1 MSKTQII
8 LDNTNPEAF
17 ALSSVDYTNYY
28 PGDSRMFVSGF
39 EKLAVNYA
47 SLDGDGFSLTDETMV
62 FAQSGDYVGNLTKTV
77 TNSNG
82 EFSTPPTLTITF
94 SRPIDLKEGLQL
106 WFSPVDVCVSANVV
120 YEFEDGTQIT
130 YYDPGATSP
139 VVPETSM
146 EEYAYGLL
154 KKIYFTPLALFTRVT
169 SSTTQPVPNSFLRII
184 GFHYGYSVDLGTGCA
199 IGPITVY
206 HELALTSDDAPVGSI
221 DLTIYKDPY
230 TVPQEGQTM
239 TIISRTSGVVS
250 YEGKYTIDTIE
261 YTGKDTIHITG
272 YDSIARL
279 ESSFWDGNGLAP
291 SNITS
296 ITGVPITYE
305 SVNDP
310 TYHYNYIGYME
321 EDKTTCRQWLAMYC
335 TCQLCG
341 FTTFNSSSGIYQ
353 VRWDSDTSLGRTI
366 MSNQILGEAKYI
378 KREKYAGV
386 VVEMDDDGEAI
397 QGQASSGYP
406 ITLCPQGWYKNQS
419 NVFLRLSSHSASLAN
434 KNAAATRVA
443 GWMNKYL
450 NGAEVECEMYGKG
463 DPGIWSGVR
472 PGRWVW
478 VETPYNGTITGVVR
492 SIELSLQSTDIAKIV
507 VREAVRN
514 GN

>member
-17 ALSSVDYTNYY
+17 ALSSIDYTNYY

-82 EFSTPPTLTITF
+82 QFTNPPTLTITF

-106 WFSPVDVCVSANVV
+106 WFSPVDVCVSANIV

-130 YYDPGATSP
+130 YSDPGATSP
-139 VVPETSM
+139 VIPETSM

-199 IGPITVY
+199 FGPITVY
-206 HELALTSDDAPVGSI
+206 HELALTSDDAPCGSI
-221 DLTIYKDPY
+221 DLTIQSAF
-230 TVPQEGQTM
+230 TVPQEGQAI
-239 TIISRTSGVVS
+239 TIFSEQTGRYSHT
-250 YEGKYTIDTIE
+250 YQGKYTIESIE
-261 YTGKDTIHITG
+261 QTGNNIYHLSGFD
-272 YDSIARL
+272 DVSRL

-341 FTTFNSSSGIYQ
+341 FTTFNSAEGIYQ
-353 VRWDSDTSLGRTI
+353 VKWDTSARSTFVR
-366 MSNQILGEAKYI
+366 SDKILGEAKYI
-378 KREKYAGV
+378 KRDRYAGV
-386 VVEMDDDGEAI
+386 VIEMDDDGEKI
-397 QGQASSGYP
+397 QGIASSGYP
-406 ITLCPQGWYKNQS
+406 LSLCSQGWYKNQS
-419 NVFLRLSSHSASLAN
+419 NVFLRLFSHQASLAQ
-434 KNAAATRVA
+434 KNAAAQRDA
-443 GWMNKYL
+443 EWMNKYL
-450 NGAEVECEMYGKG
+450 NGAEVECTVIYDGFRLG
-463 DPGIWSGVR
+463 DWAE
-472 PGRWVW
+472 
-478 VETPYNGTITGVVR
+478 VETPHNGTITGVIK
-492 SIELSLQSTDIAKIV
+492 SIELSLNSTDTAKIV